1 MSANAAQ
8 PRLDAAFVTRQLDE
22 LRSKG
27 VVRLDDDETAALAGA
42 LDSIE
47 ADSVELF
54 GSRTDPAGRGGDID
68 LLILCRGAALII
80 ARRIA
85 VRFFDRCEEKI
96 DVVVLDPSRLT
107 AVQQVFLDSLQRVR
121 VA

>member
-1 MSANAAQ
+1 MPASSAHQ
-8 PRLDAAFVTRQLDE
+8 RLDAAFVSRQLVE

-68 LLILCRGAALII
+68 LLTLSRGAALNT

-85 VRFFDRCEEKI
+85 VRFFGRGEEKI

-107 AVQQVFLDSLQRVR
+107 AV
-121 VA
+121 